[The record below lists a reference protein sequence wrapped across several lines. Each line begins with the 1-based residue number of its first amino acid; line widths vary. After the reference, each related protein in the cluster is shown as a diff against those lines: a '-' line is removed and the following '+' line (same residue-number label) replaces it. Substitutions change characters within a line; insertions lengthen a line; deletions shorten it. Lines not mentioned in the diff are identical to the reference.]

1 MVKEKKSVFIEDDVR
16 RLANKYGYKEKEA
29 KNNYCML
36 IFKHPSK
43 KGCGGSSNEDGPVS
57 VDVYFT
63 TGTVTTSLDHPK
75 AGKGQMQRKVTSLK
89 MLEAIFLN
97 PRVHSNVG
105 YKKTAETRKKHR
117 ENGLRLNDVYELAR
131 KYRCREDIEATDKNQ
146 DCIVFHHLN
155 GGRIRVWFRTA
166 TIGFRLTKDVCEE
179 YFKKT
184 TLASLSDIFRDPV
197 TMMNR
202 IKMSRAPL
210 EEIQPSTSPNNTYNN
225 NLSAD
230 ELVGNLSLSKLKS
243 LALDYNFV
251 VNENT
256 KSNLKQLKSKVNG
269 VHVTI
274 NLFGNSTV
282 TVQRTDH
289 EQETYKNSRITNLK
303 LILLN
308 FKNQNAPTVSP
319 GQNKSESKFDKK
331 FDLHG
336 MSPFELEMHKI
347 ALDTKRKMAS
357 MVY

>member
-1 MVKEKKSVFIEDDVR
+1 M
-16 RLANKYGYKEKEA
+16 
-29 KNNYCML
+29 
-36 IFKHPSK
+36 
-43 KGCGGSSNEDGPVS
+43 
-57 VDVYFT
+57 
-63 TGTVTTSLDHPK
+63 
-75 AGKGQMQRKVTSLK
+75 
-89 MLEAIFLN
+89 
-97 PRVHSNVG
+97 
-105 YKKTAETRKKHR
+105 
-117 ENGLRLNDVYELAR
+117 
-131 KYRCREDIEATDKNQ
+131 
-146 DCIVFHHLN
+146 
-155 GGRIRVWFRTA
+155 
-166 TIGFRLTKDVCEE
+166 
-179 YFKKT
+179 
-184 TLASLSDIFRDPV
+184 
-197 TMMNR
+197 
-202 IKMSRAPL
+202 
-210 EEIQPSTSPNNTYNN
+210 
-225 NLSAD
+225 
-230 ELVGNLSLSKLKS
+230 
-243 LALDYNFV
+243 